1 MRLFLLY
8 QSILKNKKKEKVV
21 DALLSRV
28 DSLMMATENFLKHES
43 YSSKKGGF
51 RVVVNGL
58 LVHREKV
65 TTIHK

>member
-8 QSILKNKKKEKVV
+8 QSILQNKKKEKVV

-43 YSSKKGGF
+43 YSSKNGGF

-65 TTIHK
+65 TTIHR